1 MKSVIFA
8 LSLVVSSQALAQ
20 QDIIQYP
27 NGVQVIAPKG
37 YKGVFVPNEVQDT
50 LVYVEA
56 VRILRPKGHLD
67 KPPATIECTPKG
79 SLVLGAGTVFC
90 SE

>member
-1 MKSVIFA
+1 MKSVLFA
-8 LSLVVSSQALAQ
+8 LSLIVSSQALAV

-27 NGVQVIAPKG
+27 NGVQVQAPRG
-37 YKGVFVPNEVQDT
+37 YKGVFVPKSVGDT

-56 VRILRPKGHLD
+56 VKILRPKGD
-67 KPPATIECTPKG
+67 KPTPPTIECTPVG
-79 SLVLGAGTVFC
+79 SLVLGGGTVFC

>member
-1 MKSVIFA
+1 MKA
-8 LSLVVSSQALAQ
+8 LILTVLTLVSFNALAV

-27 NGVQVIAPKG
+27 NGVQVQAPKG

-56 VRILRPKGHLD
+56 VKILRPKGD
-67 KPPATIECTPKG
+67 KPVPPTLECTPVG
-79 SLVLGAGTVFC
+79 SLVFGGGTVYC

>member
-1 MKSVIFA
+1 MKALILTVLTLVSFNAFA
-8 LSLVVSSQALAQ
+8 V

-27 NGVQVIAPKG
+27 NGVQVIAPQG
-37 YKGVFVPNEVQDT
+37 YKGVFIPEHVGKT

-56 VRILRPKGHLD
+56 VKILRPKGD
-67 KPPATIECTPKG
+67 DMSKPKTIECTPKG